1 MQLNSR
7 DKLKQLCFTT
17 YVVTIMKTPHLL
29 SSECDL
35 TICTRSAQ
43 ASHKDFVAATQIV
56 VSQYSAELP
65 LHADRLIRAAAQTIL
80 ADLMPASH
88 TIHNR
93 FSRCPHFETLLIG
106 RRHAAFSSVTFCRL
120 QSSEMGFPD
129 SLPDNTIRI
138 AMTIPTQIQ
147 NQPLVSP
154 EAEISIRSSRSSIM
168 TGCG

>member
-43 ASHKDFVAATQIV
+43 ASHKDFVATTQIV
-56 VSQYSAELP
+56 VSQYSAELSF
-65 LHADRLIRAAAQTIL
+65 HADRLIRAAAQTIL

-93 FSRCPHFETLLIG
+93 VSRCPHLECPPLVRCSSSFFIG

-129 SLPDNTIRI
+129 GLPDNTIRI
-138 AMTIPTQIQ
+138 G
-147 NQPLVSP
+147 
-154 EAEISIRSSRSSIM
+154 E
-168 TGCG
+168 